1 MSPNHPTIRLYI
13 NTLMKNALEPV
24 TISLDASYLELLQ
37 QLSEDQ
43 GTGLD
48 SWLAH
53 QIESAWRAQFLS
65 SDEEAQF

>member
-1 MSPNHPTIRLYI
+1 
-13 NTLMKNALEPV
+13 MKNALEPV
-24 TISLDASYLELLQ
+24 TISLPASYHELLQ

-53 QIESAWRAQFLS
+53 QIEIAWRAQSQS
-65 SDEEAQF
+65 SDAEAQS